1 MGNAKLIEHP
11 NQSYFCLNVEPGAGY
26 GSPFDF
32 TQGKILLLYL
42 VVFRQSHANAE
53 PVEPERDTGV
63 EPVFLPWEGNVGP
76 LN

>member
-32 TQGKILLLYL
+32 TQGKLLLSFSTL
-42 VVFRQSHANAE
+42 LRQVHANGE
-53 PVEPERDTGV
+53 LVESERDTGV
-63 EPVFLPWEGNVGP
+63 EPVFSAWKADVEPFN
-76 LN
+76 